1 MNSPFWHAGAAHAA
15 RIAGARPVPV
25 HARIELFRAV
35 SRRFATARS
44 ARSARNRSP
53 GRRMKFKN
61 LRCSVKFLDFA
72 MKINGCN

>member
-1 MNSPFWHAGAAHAA
+1 MNLPFWHAGAAHAA

-25 HARIELFRAV
+25 HARIEPFRAV
-35 SRRFATARS
+35 LRRFAT

-61 LRCSVKFLDFA
+61 LRCSV
-72 MKINGCN
+72 